1 MSGRGPRWIKKPTF
15 TVQLAGHFSETIGYA
30 TINGVK
36 YAEETTLQVLRHQT
50 VSVTVGSGSSTNA
63 GKCEVTLNGEIVQS
77 GAGTY
82 ELTVDSGMV
91 ITFEGPHAGVQSAYY
106 YTCSITTK

>member
-1 MSGRGPRWIKKPTF
+1 MSGRGPRWITKPTF
-15 TVQLAGHFSETIGYA
+15 TVQLSGSFSKTQGYA

-50 VSVTVGSGSSTNA
+50 VSVTVSGSSSNA
-63 GKCEVTLNGEIVQS
+63 SKCKVTLNGETVQS

-91 ITFEGPHAGVQSAYY
+91 ITFEGPHAGVQAAYY